1 MATGQ
6 RRGDHVGATGFL
18 VRTVA
23 RLVAGAV
30 ALLLTSAVGA
40 VPAHASSEKSFS
52 FDSLVTDVVVGPDA
66 SMLVTEVWTYRFEG
80 GPFNFGIRSF
90 DSDAERI
97 RDFAASDADGP
108 LAVIDPS
115 ESVSGNWE
123 WKLRQPTSDA
133 VVAYTLTYRVDD
145 AVVVGS
151 DVGDLYW
158 TFIRGEHPPVDSMTV
173 TIRFDP
179 SMPPIPAARIGTD
192 PGADTTTSDTDTG
205 VLRGFAHGP
214 ANGRVDVA
222 ESTITATIANLPA
235 DAFVDVRAVAPAA
248 VFAAAA
254 TRDDE
259 LLPGI
264 LRDERE
270 RLGELADAAGK
281 RKLAWIVT
289 PVLAL
294 IGLVGTGLLW
304 LTGGR
309 ERRSTEVL
317 GKYWREPLDD
327 PPAIALATINRGS
340 VAAGPTIAGTLVDL
354 AQRGYLSIRGER
366 RERIGRDDTVHH
378 YHWAGK
384 SLDGDARGAV
394 LTGYE
399 RDLLE
404 FVFRGETDVSSDE
417 LDAWATANQPSA
429 QASLKAITTG
439 VTADFQQRKYESGAG
454 GRPLMMLAGLC
465 LFIAAG
471 SLVLRVYSGNGIA
484 WAGIVVAVAL
494 FAIGAKALGNR
505 TQAGVEAAA
514 KANGLRSYIEDFSQ
528 LADAPVGHLILW
540 ERYLVYAV
548 ALGVSGELISGLASR
563 LPGLLN
569 DPSFGAWYAGPYGHG
584 RFDGFD
590 RIETGGTSL
599 AAASTPNS
607 SGGGGGFS
615 GGSSGGGGGGSA
627 GAR

>member
-23 RLVAGAV
+23 RLVAVAV

-40 VPAHASSEKSFS
+40 VPANASSEKSFS
-52 FDSLVTDVVVGPDA
+52 FDSLVTEVVVLPDA

-97 RDFAASDADGP
+97 KDFAASDAAGP
-108 LAVIDPS
+108 LTVIDPS

-123 WKLRQPTSDA
+123 WNLRQPTSDA

-158 TFIRGEHPPVDSMTV
+158 TFIRGDHPPVDSMMV
-173 TIRFDP
+173 TIRLDP
-179 SMPPIPAARIGTD
+179 SMPPVPAASAVTED
-192 PGADTTTSDTDTG
+192 ADADTG

-214 ANGRVDVA
+214 LNGRVDVA
-222 ESTITATIANLPA
+222 ESTVTATIDNLEA
-235 DAFVDVRAVAPAA
+235 DAFVDVRVVAPAA
-248 VFAAAA
+248 VFDGD
-254 TRDDE
+254 TRSDDE
-259 LLPGI
+259 LLPQI
-264 LRDERE
+264 LADERA
-270 RLGELADAAGK
+270 RFGELADAADK
-281 RKLAWIVT
+281 RRLAWILT

-304 LTGGR
+304 LMGGR

-340 VAAGPTIAGTLVDL
+340 VAAGPTIAGSLVDL
-354 AQRGYLSIRGER
+354 AQRGYLTIRGER

-384 SLDGDARGAV
+384 PLGAD
-394 LTGYE
+394 LSGYE
-399 RDLLE
+399 RELLQ
-404 FVFRGETDVSSDE
+404 FVFRGQTDVSSDE

-429 QASLKAITTG
+429 QASLKAITAG
-439 VTADFQQRKYESGAG
+439 VTAEFQQRKYESSAA

-465 LFIAAG
+465 LLIALG
-471 SLVLRVYSGNGIA
+471 STALRVYSDNGVA
-484 WAGIVVAVAL
+484 WVGVGLAVAL

-505 TQAGVEAAA
+505 TPAGVEAAA
-514 KANGLRSYIEDFSQ
+514 KANGLKNYIEDFSQ

-584 RFDGFD
+584 RFDSFD

>member
-6 RRGDHVGATGFL
+6 RRCDHVGAAGFL
-18 VRTVA
+18 VRTVT
-23 RLVAGAV
+23 RLVAVAAV
-30 ALLLTSAVGA
+30 LLLTSAVGA
-40 VPAHASSEKSFS
+40 VPANASSEKSFS
-52 FDSLVTDVVVGPDA
+52 FDSLVTDVVVRADA

-80 GPFNFGIRSF
+80 GPFNFGVRSF

-123 WKLRQPTSDA
+123 WKLRRPTSDA

-145 AVVVGS
+145 AVEVGS

-179 SMPPIPAARIGTD
+179 SMPPIPAARTDTD
-192 PGADTTTSDTDTG
+192 PGTDAG

-222 ESTITATIANLPA
+222 ESTITATIDNLEA
-235 DAFVDVRAVAPAA
+235 DAFVDVRVVAPAA
-248 VFAAAA
+248 VFEAAA
-254 TRDDE
+254 TQDEE

-270 RLGELADAAGK
+270 RLGELEDTADK
-281 RKLAWIVT
+281 RRLAWILT
-289 PVLAL
+289 PALAL
-294 IGLVGTGLLW
+294 IGLIGTGLLW

-317 GKYWREPLDD
+317 GEYWREPLDD
-327 PPAIALATINRGS
+327 PPAIALTTINRGS

-354 AQRGYLSIRGER
+354 AQRGYLTIRGER

-384 SLDGDARGAV
+384 QPGAE
-394 LTGYE
+394 LSGYE
-399 RDLLE
+399 RALLQ
-404 FVFRGETDVSSDE
+404 FVFRGLTDVSSDE

-429 QASLKAITTG
+429 QASLQAITAG
-439 VTADFQQRKYESGAG
+439 VTAEFQQRKYESGAG
-454 GRPLMMLAGLC
+454 GGPLMMLFGLC

-471 SLVLRVYSGNGIA
+471 SLVLRVYTGNGIA
-484 WAGIVVAVAL
+484 WAGIVVAVVL

-505 TQAGVEAAA
+505 TPAGVEAAA
-514 KANGLRSYIEDFSQ
+514 KADGLKKYIEDFSQ
-528 LADAPVGHLILW
+528 LAEAPVGHLILW

-569 DPSFGAWYAGPYGHG
+569 DPRFGTWYAGSYGHG